1 MHAPPF
7 SLECIVPDFC
17 FLDAVHLHFSKS
29 SSSMKMCV
37 VSSDSDF
44 DLGFDGMCFA
54 TPFWLT
60 GCWISRKWKWSFWL
74 TGTLTYL
81 IFKHLLDIEHP
92 VNQKV
97 HFMAKPMSSKHKTKV
112 WFTVHKVNQNSA
124 NDLQRF
130 SREAQITDRKQNW
143 LWWIN
148 C

>member
-1 MHAPPF
+1 MSNQFHAIKSWCTTDAETEVCSAEDAELCNFLPFEAWDRSEHSHGIDQNTVMHAPPF

-60 GCWISRKWKWSFWL
+60 GC
-74 TGTLTYL
+74 
-81 IFKHLLDIEHP
+81 
-92 VNQKV
+92 
-97 HFMAKPMSSKHKTKV
+97 
-112 WFTVHKVNQNSA
+112 
-124 NDLQRF
+124 
-130 SREAQITDRKQNW
+130 
-143 LWWIN
+143 
-148 C
+148 